1 MISDTVSVMKQH
13 VHPEAVPSSGSD
25 EPHLFPFRPFVS
37 LKAVTKH
44 YPGASDSD
52 IALRAVN
59 LQLDQGGLV
68 AIVGKSGSGKSTLL
82 HLLTAVDRPTSGSI
96 HVDGSPVHELDE
108 TAGAL
113 WRRTSVGIVFQFFQ
127 LLPTLTVLE
136 NVLLPMALHGRIPA
150 KAREARAR
158 ELLGRVGIADQAGKL
173 PSTLSGGQQQRCA
186 IARALANDPPLL
198 VADEPTG
205 NLDSHTSEDV
215 LLLLRQQA
223 DAGKTVVVVTHEPD
237 IARSADRVVT
247 LADGRVVSDEVRAF
261 ARNTGAPAR

>member
-1 MISDTVSVMKQH
+1 L
-13 VHPEAVPSSGSD
+13 E
-25 EPHLFPFRPFVS
+25 
-37 LKAVTKH
+37 AVTKH

-59 LQLDQGGLV
+59 LQLEQGGLI

-96 HVDGSPVHELDE
+96 HVNGSPVHKLDE

-113 WRRTSVGIVFQFFQ
+113 WRRASVGIVFQFFQ
-127 LLPTLTVLE
+127 LLPALTVLE
-136 NVLLPMALHGRIPA
+136 NVLLPMALQGRVPA
-150 KAREARAR
+150 HAREARAR
-158 ELLGRVGIADQAGKL
+158 ELLARVGIADHAHKL
-173 PSTLSGGQQQRCA
+173 PATLSGGQQQRCA

-205 NLDSHTSEDV
+205 NLDSLTAEAV

-223 DAGKTVVVVTHEPD
+223 DAGKTVVVVTHELD
-237 IARSADRVVT
+237 IARLADRVVT
-247 LADGRVVSDEVRAF
+247 LADGRVVSDEVRVVSP
-261 ARNTGAPAR
+261 NTGASIR